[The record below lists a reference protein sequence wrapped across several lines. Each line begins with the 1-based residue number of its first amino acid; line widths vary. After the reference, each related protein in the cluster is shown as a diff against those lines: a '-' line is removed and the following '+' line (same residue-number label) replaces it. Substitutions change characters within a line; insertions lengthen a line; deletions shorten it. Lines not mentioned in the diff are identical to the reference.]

1 MLFVGLVLI
10 IVSVVILFKMGLLT
24 EVIARDLVQHI
35 RRTDKWER
43 TSDAYSDKI
52 WKAHLVSAAC
62 GVAFSLGMDFI
73 LTFL

>member
-1 MLFVGLVLI
+1 MMIASVIVLFE
-10 IVSVVILFKMGLLT
+10 MGLLT

-43 TSDAYSDKI
+43 TSDVYSEKI

-62 GVAFSLGMDFI
+62 GVAFSLGMYFI
-73 LTFL
+73 LTFVA